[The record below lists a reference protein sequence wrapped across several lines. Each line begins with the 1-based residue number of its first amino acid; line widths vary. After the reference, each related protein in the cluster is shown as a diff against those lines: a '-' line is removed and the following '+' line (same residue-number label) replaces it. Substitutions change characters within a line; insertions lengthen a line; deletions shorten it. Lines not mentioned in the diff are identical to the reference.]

1 MTSHICLVAPFEQLS
16 GIAQAVRST
25 CGIEFDIEIANLEDA
40 VALLPQLEARNYQVL
55 VSRGK
60 TAEILRRHTSLPVI
74 DIKIN
79 SYDIVR
85 VLADLVGRPCRV
97 GLVGHASVM
106 RECVKIADMLRIPSY
121 SILFEQNDALEY
133 ETLRDDVRQ
142 RLADDPIDIMIGDTI
157 PQSHF
162 ADLCG
167 QFRLLSSGPE
177 SVIEGIESAQAFLN
191 MLKLER
197 TNRDHLSTVLDMF
210 EKAVFS
216 LDQAGTIVHANRNAA
231 AFFQMNR
238 ADMMGKPIEAI
249 DPALVIA
256 RDTIADGIWQVGQVV
271 ETRQGRM
278 VCYLYPITS
287 DGECYSIVFALER
300 VEQLYTIE
308 KKVRYQEQQK
318 SKFTANYRLNGYVTY
333 DPAMQAGLELLDN
346 YAKTDATVLIT
357 GESGTGKELLAQ
369 GIHNASRRASGPFV
383 AVNCGALPPTLLESE
398 LFGYIDGAFTGAS
411 RRGKKGLFELADK
424 GTLFLDEI
432 GELDKVLQTRLL
444 RVIQERQLMRLGAE
458 QVIPVDIRIVAA
470 TNQDLEGM
478 VAAGTF
484 RQDLFYRL
492 NVLKFETLPLRMRPR
507 DILPSAVLLLRKHAR
522 TYQSA
527 AVDLDADLRQTLLA
541 YDWPGNF
548 RQLSNIMER
557 IAITARD
564 PVVRLGSVESALSDL
579 RKPVRKIAS
588 DCAGCEAMQG
598 DLNAIRLRVV
608 PKIMAEEN
616 NNKSQAARRLG
627 VDRGTL
633 NRWLKE
639 LADKAV

>member
-1 MTSHICLVAPFEQLS
+1 
-16 GIAQAVRST
+16 
-25 CGIEFDIEIANLEDA
+25 
-40 VALLPQLEARNYQVL
+40 
-55 VSRGK
+55 
-60 TAEILRRHTSLPVI
+60 
-74 DIKIN
+74 
-79 SYDIVR
+79 
-85 VLADLVGRPCRV
+85 
-97 GLVGHASVM
+97 
-106 RECVKIADMLRIPSY
+106 
-121 SILFEQNDALEY
+121 
-133 ETLRDDVRQ
+133 
-142 RLADDPIDIMIGDTI
+142 
-157 PQSHF
+157 
-162 ADLCG
+162 
-167 QFRLLSSGPE
+167 
-177 SVIEGIESAQAFLN
+177 

-197 TNRDHLSTVLDMF
+197 SNRDHLSTVLDMF

-216 LDQAGTIVHANRNAA
+216 LDQAGTIIHANRNAA
-231 AFFQMNR
+231 AFFEMNR
-238 ADMMGKPIEAI
+238 SDMMGKPIEAI

-271 ETRQGRM
+271 ETRHGRM

-287 DGECYSIVFALER
+287 NGECYNIVFALER
-300 VEQLYTIE
+300 VELLYTIE

-318 SKFTANYRLNGYVTY
+318 SKFKATYHLDGYVTC
-333 DPAMQAGLELLDN
+333 DPAMQAGLELLTG

-383 AVNCGALPPTLLESE
+383 AVNCGALPPGLLESE

-411 RRGKKGLFELADK
+411 RKGKKGLFELADK

-458 QVIPVDIRIVAA
+458 HVIPVDIRIVAA
-470 TNQDLEGM
+470 TNQDLEDM

-507 DILPSAVLLLRKHAR
+507 DILPSAVLLLRRHAR
-522 TYQSA
+522 AYHSA
-527 AVDLDADLRQTLLA
+527 AVDLDADLRQALLA

-564 PVVRLGSVESALSDL
+564 PVVRLGTVEPALSDL
-579 RKPVRKIAS
+579 RRPVRKTAI
-588 DCAGCEAMQG
+588 DCAGCDVIKG
-598 DLNAIRLRVV
+598 DMNAIRQRIV
-608 PKIMAEEN
+608 PRIMAEEN

-639 LADKAV
+639 LAGKTVQ